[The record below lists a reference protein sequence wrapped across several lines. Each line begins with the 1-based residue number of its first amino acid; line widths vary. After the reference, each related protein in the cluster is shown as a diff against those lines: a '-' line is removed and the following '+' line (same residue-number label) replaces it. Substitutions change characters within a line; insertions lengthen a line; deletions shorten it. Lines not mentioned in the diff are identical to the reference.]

1 MRIFRHFDTL
11 LDDARG
17 AAVAIG
23 NFDGVHPGHRAV
35 INEAGLI
42 ARDEGVPWAVLTF
55 EPHPRQLFTP
65 NQPPFRLTPLRAK
78 AQQIEAMGADL
89 LIVQRFNKAFSEI
102 EAEDFIRD
110 ALVRGLG
117 AHHVVSGYDFVF
129 GHNRGGHCDLLLALG
144 EKEGF
149 GFTAVSA
156 LSDDTGE
163 VYSSTRIRDRL
174 KDADPLG
181 AAKILGRPFE
191 LSGRVVHGD
200 NRGRDLGFPTA
211 NIQMGRHIRPAN
223 GIYAAQALVEGEED
237 QQWHDGAAN
246 IGVRPTFDGDGILLE
261 VFLLDFDADLYGK
274 RLRVRLI
281 DYLREEKKFDGLDPL
296 KAQIALD
303 VEQTRKIL
311 ERHKAKS

>member
-11 LDDARG
+11 PDDARG

-110 ALVRGLG
+110 ALVRGQGKRKGSVLPPS
-117 AHHVVSGYDFVF
+117 V
-129 GHNRGGHCDLLLALG
+129 R
-144 EKEGF
+144 
-149 GFTAVSA
+149 
-156 LSDDTGE
+156 
-163 VYSSTRIRDRL
+163 
-174 KDADPLG
+174 
-181 AAKILGRPFE
+181 
-191 LSGRVVHGD
+191 
-200 NRGRDLGFPTA
+200 FPTTPA
-211 NIQMGRHIRPAN
+211 RFIR
-223 GIYAAQALVEGEED
+223 
-237 QQWHDGAAN
+237 
-246 IGVRPTFDGDGILLE
+246 RP
-261 VFLLDFDADLYGK
+261 VFAT
-274 RLRVRLI
+274 
-281 DYLREEKKFDGLDPL
+281 GLKTP
-296 KAQIALD
+296 
-303 VEQTRKIL
+303 TP
-311 ERHKAKS
+311 